1 MLLRNVLKVGQPSSA
16 DLIWVQR
23 PNNKNQFSL
32 TMGFAVAQMV
42 KNPSA
47 MQETW
52 IWSLGWD
59 DPLEKG
65 MAIHSSI
72 LAWRIPWTEEPGG
85 LQSMGSQRV
94 GHDWETNVNYGQIC
108 LLLDQ
113 GLWLPSLIPL
123 DILCGCW
130 HCPCLY
136 LKLPHP
142 SLFLPFLELL
152 TRAQVHLRHVWSRLE
167 EVWRGG
173 LTGISLK
180 GKVEQMG
187 EGVGPELDGPGMT
200 GWSTWMQSWITDS
213 LGGGSGKSVHWS
225 FLSTCW

>member
-1 MLLRNVLKVGQPSSA
+1 MLLRNLLKVGQPSSA

-32 TMGFAVAQMV
+32 TMDFAVAQMV

-72 LAWRIPWTEEPGG
+72 LTWRIPWTEEPGG
-85 LQSMGSQRV
+85 LQSVGSQRV
-94 GHDWETNVNYGQIC
+94 GHDWETNINYGQIC
-108 LLLDQ
+108 L
-113 GLWLPSLIPL
+113 GLIRACGFCLWSPL
-123 DILCGCW
+123 TSSVAADIV
-130 HCPCLY
+130 PCLY

-152 TRAQVHLRHVWSRLE
+152 TRAQVHLRHVWSKLE

-173 LTGISLK
+173 FTGMGLK

-187 EGVGPELDGPGMT
+187 EGVGPKLDGPGMT

-213 LGGGSGKSVHWS
+213 PGGGSGKSVHWS